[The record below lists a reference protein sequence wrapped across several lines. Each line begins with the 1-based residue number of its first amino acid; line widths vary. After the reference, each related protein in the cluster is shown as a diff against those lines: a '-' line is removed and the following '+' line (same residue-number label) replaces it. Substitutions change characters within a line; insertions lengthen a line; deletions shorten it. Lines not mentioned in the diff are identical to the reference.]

1 MTTIGN
7 KWEIGKNTKVVFEC
21 TNQSQ
26 CGKRC
31 TAMKGLGLSKC
42 LKNSIRFLYLN
53 LIKFQLSSN
62 LKGIISFW
70 LFSKFGFSPA
80 HQAKY

>member
-7 KWEIGKNTKVVFEC
+7 KWEIGKHTKVVFEC

-26 CGKRC
+26 CGKKC

-42 LKNSIRFLYLN
+42 LKNSI
-53 LIKFQLSSN
+53 
-62 LKGIISFW
+62 
-70 LFSKFGFSPA
+70 
-80 HQAKY
+80 